1 MAAPSYAV
9 LLLQAG
15 VLAIVTSRQGPPA
28 AVASSCP
35 TRVAVW
41 GELSKLVTKQA
52 LAARHPPLDPAGLA
66 IDDLG
71 ATFRISALDKVR
83 EYRDEARDCT
93 RRARLAALFVALMVD
108 PGRAGDLSDRSRS
121 TDAGNG
127 PPSELPPAPS
137 ALEPGS
143 ASAPPASPTPPAP
156 TEPPRSRASPSSTS
170 AAGTAVPPE
179 ERPRT
184 EPWARLEGAAVM
196 VGHDS
201 APPWAP
207 AWGGMARAALGRG
220 LLRPVLGVAI
230 FLPTDTTLGGVR
242 LREWRLPVDAGVR
255 VTMVRRSGVWY
266 GEVGVVAALL
276 NERAPDLLESTPST
290 ALEVGGRVS
299 LGWRW
304 PSGAALAPFLAL
316 SVDVVPK
323 PPSVGA
329 LPQGILG
336 QTSHVWPGA
345 CVGLSWGAPW
355 GTQSGTPRG
364 GPRGGQ

>member
-1 MAAPSYAV
+1 M
-9 LLLQAG
+9 
-15 VLAIVTSRQGPPA
+15 
-28 AVASSCP
+28 
-35 TRVAVW
+35 AVW
-41 GELSKLVTKQA
+41 GELSKLVTKRA
-52 LAARHPPLDPAGLA
+52 LAARPPPLEPGGLA

-108 PGRAGDLSDRSRS
+108 PGRAGDPSDASRS
-121 TDAGNG
+121 TEVENA
-127 PPSELPPAPS
+127 PAPALPPAPS
-137 ALEPGS
+137 ALDPGS
-143 ASAPPASPTPPAP
+143 ASAPPASATPPAP
-156 TEPPRSRASPSSTS
+156 TQLTRPRAPPSSTS
-170 AAGTAVPPE
+170 VAGTAVAPE
-179 ERPRT
+179 ERPLT
-184 EPWARLEGAAVM
+184 EPWARLEGAVVM

-201 APPWAP
+201 GPAWSP

-220 LLRPVLGVAI
+220 LLRSVLGVAI
-230 FLPTDTTLGGVR
+230 FLPTDTALGGVR

-255 VTMVRRSGVWY
+255 VTVVQRSVVWY

-299 LGWRW
+299 LGMRW
-304 PSGAALAPFLAL
+304 PSGADLAPFLAL
-316 SVDVVPK
+316 SVDIIPQ

-329 LPQGILG
+329 LPIGVLG
-336 QTSHVWPGA
+336 RTSHVWPGA

-355 GTQSGTPRG
+355 GTLSGTPRG
-364 GPRGGQ
+364 GP

>member
-1 MAAPSYAV
+1 M
-9 LLLQAG
+9 
-15 VLAIVTSRQGPPA
+15 
-28 AVASSCP
+28 
-35 TRVAVW
+35 AVW
-41 GELSKLVTKQA
+41 GELSKLVTKRA

-83 EYRDEARDCT
+83 EYRDEARDCA

-108 PGRAGDLSDRSRS
+108 PGRAGDPSDLSRS
-121 TDAGNG
+121 TEAGNAS
-127 PPSELPPAPS
+127 PPKLPPAAS
-137 ALEPGS
+137 ALEARS

-156 TEPPRSRASPSSTS
+156 TGPPQPRAPAPPWSTS
-170 AAGTAVPPE
+170 VAETAAPPE
-179 ERPRT
+179 ERPPT

-201 APPWAP
+201 GPPWAP

-230 FLPTDTTLGGVR
+230 FLPSDAAVGGVR

-255 VTMVRRSGVWY
+255 VNVIWRSVIWY

-299 LGWRW
+299 LGLRW

-316 SVDVVPK
+316 SVDIVPQ
-323 PPSVGA
+323 PPLVGA
-329 LPQGILG
+329 LPIGILG
-336 QTSHVWPGA
+336 RTSHVWPGA
-345 CVGLSWGAPW
+345 CFGLSWGAPW
-355 GTQSGTPRG
+355 GTQSGTA
-364 GPRGGQ
+364 RGGQ